1 MYLIIFYNKQN
12 YLQIPVSTLQAIGTF
27 VKTTRE
33 QGQQIPDNIQARQE
47 RRERI
52 LALKEQKRKRKE
64 EIQNQRLL
72 QQQLKRTVRHHQKDP
87 LGLNALSNL
96 LIGHHA
102 GGLLSHYSGLGG
114 RRHTGHKIDHG
125 LHKPGIHH
133 GIHGK

>member
-1 MYLIIFYNKQN
+1 M
-12 YLQIPVSTLQAIGTF
+12 
-27 VKTTRE
+27 
-33 QGQQIPDNIQARQE
+33 
-47 RRERI
+47 
-52 LALKEQKRKRKE
+52 ALKEQKRKRKE

-102 GGLLSHYSGLGG
+102 GGLLSHYSGLGD